1 MIVRRISTILAI
13 MCCVF
18 VGASG
23 SGWAAGEKL
32 LVVVLDKVMWRDL
45 LSEEVE
51 APALRGLAERGAVGM
66 MCVRSGR
73 GFGGQY
79 LTIGAG
85 SRAASR
91 LDPATHRSAEGQAF
105 EATDVVDGTA
115 AAHVYSART
124 GWPAG
129 DNAVVHLAVGELIRE
144 NMDVGY
150 PVRLGLLGGTLR
162 RSGIRIACVGNGDT
176 LESIHRELVCI
187 GMDEQ
192 GLVEMGNIGGGLVRP
207 DRLVVYRAT
216 TGPAALLS
224 ALRRAAAAA
233 DVVVLDLGETSRVEG
248 EVERMTPTAARAAR
262 ERAIERADALLGRAL
277 DSLGGEEWAVLV
289 LTPTARGAQPEES
302 FAGLTPIVFSRPGA
316 SPGLLTS
323 PSTRRPGLVVN
334 TDVAPSILDHF
345 GIETPPEAVGRPM
358 TVAPSGGGAPA
369 RVAADVSRHDALEGA
384 RRQVFRAV
392 PILGA
397 VVLWIAALF
406 LLVGERVPRALRLL
420 VRGAVLIL
428 LSAPAAMLLV
438 ALRPLSASEMVL
450 AVGGLSLAIALLGS
464 LLTGGRSGHVA
475 PALLAV
481 ALLAYDLARGQQM
494 LYWSPFSYSPAAG
507 ARFYGVGNEYAGVL
521 LGAAIMGGASML
533 WPRDRSGRGERTL
546 VALALLALAALVG
559 APRFGANL
567 GMSLALAVGAAVFI
581 LYLWR
586 EEPGWPEV
594 IGALLAAGVLVAAAV
609 VLDFLL
615 RGADASHIGRWVAA
629 VRTEGWES
637 VSAVLARKLSM
648 NWWLVRVSSWTDAAA
663 AALAVLG
670 VAVVARPPRV
680 LAVARERTW
689 LAPSLIAC
697 FAGCA
702 AAFVLNDSGIV
713 AAALAL
719 LYAAGSLAYVS
730 LGDVGLES

>member
-1 MIVRRISTILAI
+1 MT
-13 MCCVF
+13 C
-18 VGASG
+18 
-23 SGWAAGEKL
+23 GWAAGEKL
-32 LVVVLDKVMWRDL
+32 LVVVLDKVMWSDL

-73 GFGGQY
+73 GFGGEY

-91 LDPATHRSAEGQAF
+91 LDAEMGCSAEGEAF
-105 EATDVVDGTA
+105 EATEVVGGA
-115 AAHVYSART
+115 AAARVYRART

-129 DNAVVHLAVGELIRE
+129 DSAIVHLGIGGLMRE
-144 NMDVGY
+144 NAEVDY
-150 PVRLGLLGGTLR
+150 PLRLGLLGGTLR
-162 RSGIRIACVGNGDT
+162 RSGLHIACVGNADRPKA
-176 LESIHRELVCI
+176 IHRELVCI

-192 GLVEMGNIGGGLVRP
+192 GLVEMGSIGGGLVRSDP
-207 DRLVVYRAT
+207 SLPYRAT
-216 TGPAALLS
+216 TSPAAVLS
-224 ALRRAAAAA
+224 ALGRAAALA

-248 EVERMTPTAARAAR
+248 EVEYMTPTAARAAR
-262 ERAIERADALLGRAL
+262 EQAIERADALLGRMLA
-277 DSLGGEEWAVLV
+277 SLGGEEWAVLV
-289 LTPTARGAQPEES
+289 LTPTVRGTEPEED

-323 PSTRRPGLVVN
+323 PSTRRPGMVVN

-345 GIETPPEAVGRPM
+345 GIETPPEVVGRPM
-358 TVAPSGGGAPA
+358 AVASSGGGALA
-369 RVAADVSRHDALEGA
+369 RVAADVSRQDALEGA
-384 RRQVFRAV
+384 RRQLFRAM

-420 VRGAVLIL
+420 VRGVLLIL

-438 ALRPLSASEMVL
+438 ALRPLSASEVVV
-450 AVGGLSLAIALLGS
+450 AVVGLSLAIALLGS
-464 LLTGGRSGHVA
+464 LLTGGRSGHVV

-507 ARFYGVGNEYAGVL
+507 ARFYGIGNEYAGVL
-521 LGAAIMGGASML
+521 LGAAIMGGAALL
-533 WPRDRSGRGERTL
+533 WPRERSGGGERTL

-559 APRFGANL
+559 VPRFGANL

-594 IGALLAAGVLVAAAV
+594 IGALMAAGVLVAAAV
-609 VLDFLL
+609 ALDFLL
-615 RGADASHIGRWVAA
+615 RGADTSHIGRWVTA

-663 AALAVLG
+663 AALGVLG
-670 VAVVARPPRV
+670 VAVVARPVRV
-680 LAVARERTW
+680 LAVVRERTW

-702 AAFVLNDSGIV
+702 AAFALNDSGIV
-713 AAALAL
+713 AAALGL
-719 LYAAGSLAYVS
+719 MYAAGSLAYVS

>member
-1 MIVRRISTILAI
+1 MVRRISTILAI
-13 MCCVF
+13 MCCVS

-23 SGWAAGEKL
+23 SGRAAGEKL
-32 LVVVLDKVMWRDL
+32 LVVVLDKVMWSDL

-73 GFGGQY
+73 GFGGEY
-79 LTIGAG
+79 VTIGAG

-91 LDPATHRSAEGQAF
+91 LDAEVGGSAEGDAFQAT
-105 EATDVVDGTA
+105 EVVGGA
-115 AAHVYSART
+115 AAARVYEART

-129 DNAVVHLAVGELIRE
+129 DNAIVHVGIAGLMRE
-144 NMDVGY
+144 NAEVDY
-150 PVRLGLLGGTLR
+150 PLRLGLLGGTLR
-162 RSGIRIACVGNGDT
+162 RSGRHIACVGNADRPKA
-176 LESIHRELVCI
+176 IHRRLVCI

-192 GLVEMGNIGGGLVRP
+192 GLVEMGSVGGDLVRSDP
-207 DRLVVYRAT
+207 SLPYRAT
-216 TGPAALLS
+216 GSQAALL
-224 ALRRAAAAA
+224 AAFRRAAASA

-248 EVERMTPTAARAAR
+248 DAKYMMPAAAAAARGQ
-262 ERAIERADALLGRAL
+262 AIERADALLGRVLA
-277 DSLGGEEWAVLV
+277 SLGGEEWAVLV
-289 LTPTARGAQPEES
+289 LTPTVRGAQPEES
-302 FAGLTPIVFSRPGA
+302 FASLTPVVFSQPGA

-323 PSTRRPGLVVN
+323 LSTRRPGIVVN
-334 TDVAPSILDHF
+334 TDIAPSILDHF
-345 GIETPPEAVGRPM
+345 GIAAPPEVVGRPM
-358 TVAPSGGGAPA
+358 TVAPSGGDALA

-384 RRQVFRAV
+384 RRPLFRAV
-392 PILGA
+392 PILSA

-406 LLVGERVPRALRLL
+406 LLVGERVPRVLRLL

-438 ALRPLSASEMVL
+438 ALRPLSAFEVVL
-450 AVGGLSLAIALLGS
+450 AVAGLSLAIALLGS

-494 LYWSPFSYSPAAG
+494 LYWSPFSYSPAGG
-507 ARFYGVGNEYAGVL
+507 ARFYGIGNEYAGVL

-533 WPRDRSGRGERTL
+533 WPRERSGRGERAL

-559 APRFGANL
+559 VPRFGANL

-586 EEPGWPEV
+586 EEPGWPEI
-594 IGALLAAGVLVAAAV
+594 IGALMAAGVLVAAAV
-609 VLDFLL
+609 VLDVLL

-637 VSAVLARKLSM
+637 VSTVLARKLSM
-648 NWWLVRVSSWTDAAA
+648 NWWLVRVSLWTDAAA
-663 AALAVLG
+663 AALGVLG

-680 LAVARERTW
+680 LAAARERRW
-689 LAPSLIAC
+689 LVPSLIAC
-697 FAGCA
+697 SAGCA
-702 AAFVLNDSGIV
+702 AAFALNDSGVV

-730 LGDVGLES
+730 LGDVGLED

>member
-1 MIVRRISTILAI
+1 
-13 MCCVF
+13 
-18 VGASG
+18 
-23 SGWAAGEKL
+23 
-32 LVVVLDKVMWRDL
+32 
-45 LSEEVE
+45 
-51 APALRGLAERGAVGM
+51 
-66 MCVRSGR
+66 
-73 GFGGQY
+73 
-79 LTIGAG
+79 
-85 SRAASR
+85 
-91 LDPATHRSAEGQAF
+91 
-105 EATDVVDGTA
+105 
-115 AAHVYSART
+115 
-124 GWPAG
+124 
-129 DNAVVHLAVGELIRE
+129 
-144 NMDVGY
+144 
-150 PVRLGLLGGTLR
+150 
-162 RSGIRIACVGNGDT
+162 
-176 LESIHRELVCI
+176 
-187 GMDEQ
+187 MDEQ
-192 GLVEMGNIGGGLVRP
+192 GLVEMGSIGGDLVRSDP
-207 DRLVVYRAT
+207 SLPYRAT
-216 TGPAALLS
+216 SSQAALL
-224 ALRRAAAAA
+224 RAFRQATAAA
-233 DVVVLDLGETSRVEG
+233 DVVVLDLGETSRMEG
-248 EVERMTPTAARAAR
+248 AVDHMTPTAAGAAR
-262 ERAIERADALLGRAL
+262 GQAIERVDALLGRAL
-277 DSLGGEEWAVLV
+277 ASLGDEEWAVLV
-289 LTPTARGAQPEES
+289 LTPTVRGAQMEES
-302 FAGLTPIVFSRPGA
+302 FAGLTPIIFSRPDA

-334 TDVAPSILDHF
+334 TDVAPAILDHF

-358 TVAPSGGGAPA
+358 TVAQSGGGALA
-369 RVAADVSRHDALEGA
+369 RVAADVSRHDAVAGA
-384 RRQVFRAV
+384 RRRVFRAV
-392 PILGA
+392 PVLST

-420 VRGAVLIL
+420 LRGALLIL

-450 AVGGLSLAIALLGS
+450 AIGGLSLGIAFFAS
-464 LLTGGRSGHVA
+464 LLTGGRSGHVV

-507 ARFYGVGNEYAGVL
+507 ARFYGIGNEYAGVL

-533 WPRDRSGRGERTL
+533 WPRERSGGGERTL

-594 IGALLAAGVLVAAAV
+594 IGALMAAGVLVAAAV

-615 RGADASHIGRWVAA
+615 RGADASHIGRWVAR
-629 VRTEGWES
+629 VRTEGWDS
-637 VSAVLARKLSM
+637 VSAVLARKLAM
-648 NWWLVRVSSWTDAAA
+648 NWWLVRVSSWTDAVA
-663 AALAVLG
+663 AALGVLG

-680 LAVARERTW
+680 LAVVRERTW

-697 FAGCA
+697 LAGCA
-702 AAFVLNDSGIV
+702 AAFALNDSGIV